1 MNCMQRAAVVLLVIF
16 ISGCASL
23 SQSECISANWY
34 DLGAQNALSG
44 KKSNYVAEHT
54 KACDEYAIS
63 PDFTL
68 YKLGWLNGQSQFCN
82 AASGWR
88 FALKGGYYKNTCTRY
103 NERDFLAGYR
113 LGNKKLAKQA
123 EIHDTKAA
131 LKNLVKYSLK
141 EGLTPQQ
148 LADIAFKRLDLKMDL
163 RFLDMEINRLEDKA
177 ERNGYF
183 Y

>member
-1 MNCMQRAAVVLLVIF
+1 MNYLHATAMASLAIF

-34 DLGAQNALSG
+34 DLGAQNAMSG
-44 KKSNYVAEHT
+44 KESSYVAEHT
-54 KACDEYAIS
+54 KACGEYAIN

-68 YKLGWLNGQSQFCN
+68 YKLGWLNGQSQFCT

-88 FALKGGYYKNTCTRY
+88 FAAKGGHYKNTCSLY
-103 NERDFLAGYR
+103 NERDFLAGFR
-113 LGNKKLAKQA
+113 LGKTKREKQA
-123 EIHDTKAA
+123 EVNNIKAE
-131 LKNLVKYSLK
+131 LKTLVKYSLK

-148 LADIAFKRLDLKMDL
+148 LADIAFERLDLKMDL

-177 ERNGYF
+177 QRNGYF